1 MYGTGE
7 PHSEQ
12 KQVLNL
18 SASGRSNRFVS
29 SLPECHSILSGVVN
43 IKDANADPVLF

>member
-18 SASGRSNRFVS
+18 SASGRSYRFVNCF
-29 SLPECHSILSGVVN
+29 PECHSILSGVVKIN
-43 IKDANADPVLF
+43 DVNADPDLF